1 MARRLLNQIG
11 YFARPQGRRVEPQRG
26 LVGLRVRYYSKGT
39 ADDPASRYRIHQYL
53 PGLRALGVEVEVSY
67 LFDDGYTAIAGD
79 RRAWRRAAGRLG
91 AAAVAYS
98 RRAVALVVDGKHDL
112 VVVGG
117 QLFPYLPAFTEL
129 PLFRGRTPVV
139 LEFDDA
145 IYLTPFH
152 GRKLARLV
160 EATRLVL
167 AGNAELASFAGA
179 RGAEVAVVPTVID
192 VDRYRP
198 RADHRDRGRFVVGWI
213 GLPYNFPSLARLAG
227 PLARLAREVPLELR
241 VISSAAPELPGV
253 PLRFVPW
260 DEATEVVALADLDAG
275 VMPLPDD
282 PWSRGKC
289 GLKLLQYMAA
299 GVPAVASPVGV
310 NREIVEDGR
319 NGRLASG
326 DDEWFEALRDLAH
339 SPSLRG
345 RLGAAG
351 RRTVEVRYSLATW
364 VPRVAALY
372 RAAAGV
378 R

>member
-1 MARRLLNQIG
+1 
-11 YFARPQGRRVEPQRG
+11 
-26 LVGLRVRYYSKGT
+26 VGLRVRYYGKGT
-39 ADDPASRYRIHQYL
+39 PDDPASRYRIHQYL
-53 PGLRALGVEVEVSY
+53 PGLRALGVEVDVSP
-67 LFDDGYTAIAGD
+67 LLGDGYTAIAGE
-79 RRAWRRAAGRLG
+79 RRNWQRVSRRLG
-91 AAAVAYS
+91 AAALGYT
-98 RRAVALVVDGKHDL
+98 RRAAALMVDGKRDL

-129 PLFRGRTPVV
+129 PLFRSRTPVV

-145 IYLTPFH
+145 IYLTPLH

-160 EATRLVL
+160 SAARLVI
-167 AGNAELASFAGA
+167 AGNAELARFAGA
-179 RGAEVAVVPTVID
+179 RGAEVAVVPTVIH

-198 RADHRDRGRFVVGWI
+198 RVDHRDRGRFVVGWI

-241 VISSAAPELPGV
+241 VISSAAPEMPGV
-253 PLRFVPW
+253 PLRLVPW
-260 DEATEVVALADLDAG
+260 DEATEAAALADLDAG

-299 GVPAVASPVGV
+299 GVPAVASPVGA
-310 NREIVEDGR
+310 NREIVADGE
-319 NGRLASG
+319 NGRLAGS
-326 DDEWFEALRDLAH
+326 DDEWFAALRDLAC

-351 RRTVEVRYSLATW
+351 RRTVEVRYSLAAW

-378 R
+378 P